1 MIRPM
6 SIAGRPVRLAARSRA
21 RASATFPVW
30 LGRVAM
36 MCARIRAPVSA
47 RSPTMS
53 AALCRTNSSGQRNRP
68 PLARPPP
75 RSSST
80 MALDALAP
88 LISPLARSAST
99 SPVNP
104 KVRAGASSRAN
115 ASAVTSKVPACL
127 PMSGCGNSMVT
138 VSRNA
143 LAGATM

>member
-1 MIRPM
+1 
-6 SIAGRPVRLAARSRA
+6 
-21 RASATFPVW
+21 
-30 LGRVAM
+30 
-36 MCARIRAPVSA
+36 
-47 RSPTMS
+47 
-53 AALCRTNSSGQRNRP
+53 
-68 PLARPPP
+68 
-75 RSSST
+75 

-115 ASAVTSKVPACL
+115 ASAVTSNVPACL